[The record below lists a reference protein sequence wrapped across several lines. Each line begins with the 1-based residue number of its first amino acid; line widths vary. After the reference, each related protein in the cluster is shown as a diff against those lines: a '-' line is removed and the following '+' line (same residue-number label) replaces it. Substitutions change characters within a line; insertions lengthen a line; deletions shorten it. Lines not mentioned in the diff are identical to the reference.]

1 MKTEVYDDIARSRAE
16 LHAKLTQTAKDYFP
30 FLVLLFNIALSVLSQ
45 LYRIGFVNPL
55 SIEYML
61 DLCVSISSTMLCYA
75 CFIPLGKKSEK
86 DKGGSYNANLIAWSA
101 LSGQVREKG
110 LTRKF
115 SEFCHDQLDIER
127 DERRREI
134 ICNNSMISYE
144 QYIKEFKGLSK
155 SQTKRLMH
163 MKKITSTQ
171 KKTIDRAN
179 ANIRVKPINPLLILC
194 GVAHSSFN
202 DAGRKSGTYAS
213 TWLISRPLVI
223 IVTSTIINVIQ
234 GSWNELDGIS
244 ALYDMFIAILGI
256 IIAST
261 VGYSVGV
268 KTIRKENDKI
278 KTRIVFL
285 QEFVENM
292 EKDAA

>member
-1 MKTEVYDDIARSRAE
+1 MKTEVYDDIARSRSE
-16 LHAKLTQTAKDYFP
+16 FHAKLTQTAKDYFP

-86 DKGGSYNANLIAWSA
+86 EKGGSYNANLIAWSA

-134 ICNNSMISYE
+134 ICNNSMINYE

-163 MKKITSTQ
+163 MKKITQTQ

-213 TWLISRPLVI
+213 TWLIGRPLVI
-223 IVTSTIINVIQ
+223 IVTSTIINAIQ